1 MRGERDQGK
10 RERHGEEGE
19 ARRGGRGTE
28 RRERHG
34 EEGVQGKRERRER
47 DGGEGEARRGGRV
60 TKRRET
66 HREEGEAQLHP
77 PSLSSSVTIRSGDKR
92 RGPPR

>member
-28 RRERHG
+28 RRESKVRGRGGRGTEARERHG
-34 EEGVQGKRERRER
+34 EEGES
-47 DGGEGEARRGGRV
+47 RRGGRR
-60 TKRRET
+60 TERRAKHNYI
-66 HREEGEAQLHP
+66 HRHY
-77 PSLSSSVTIRSGDKR
+77 R
-92 RGPPR
+92 RQ